1 MGLKKKLSIAM
12 SIIALIFIGF
22 LFLQNQT
29 KPIKVDGYTIQET
42 TYQEMISSVGTVE
55 YEKEVE
61 IKAEVSGTLAHVY
74 GEVGDKRKAGE
85 LVAKIDDSQ
94 ARIELEE
101 LQTNSAVAKARY
113 KDYVESYAQNE
124 QAIHDQRVLQ
134 EKEIAALQLERSQLE
149 TKIAETKTLVDAG
162 VLPPKDLTNLYD
174 QLASLEIKI
183 ESANKKLESLRS
195 PVFADQELKTSIEV
209 ADAKVNKQRLLL
221 DKYTIK
227 APIEGIV
234 MERLVEP
241 GMFVQA
247 GEVIMKLASDAQKYA
262 VVDIDEKYV
271 NYVNV
276 GKEAQISTEAYP
288 DEVVKGIIESISPKV
303 DKDSGTV
310 RVKVKITEKPDLF
323 LHNSSVKVEFFG
335 QVYDQAIVIPG
346 DYLMN
351 EATPAVYIM
360 DENGKAT
367 KRDIVIANKNSK
379 NIMVLKGLSSGM
391 VVLDP
396 ANLEEGMKVNVTL
409 AEESEKGR

>member
-262 VVDIDEKYV
+262 VVEYRRKICKLCERGQRSANFYR
-271 NYVNV
+271 
-276 GKEAQISTEAYP
+276 
-288 DEVVKGIIESISPKV
+288 SIS
-303 DKDSGTV
+303 G
-310 RVKVKITEKPDLF
+310 
-323 LHNSSVKVEFFG
+323 
-335 QVYDQAIVIPG
+335 
-346 DYLMN
+346 
-351 EATPAVYIM
+351 
-360 DENGKAT
+360 
-367 KRDIVIANKNSK
+367 
-379 NIMVLKGLSSGM
+379 
-391 VVLDP
+391 
-396 ANLEEGMKVNVTL
+396 
-409 AEESEKGR
+409 

>member
-1 MGLKKKLSIAM
+1 M
-12 SIIALIFIGF
+12 
-22 LFLQNQT
+22 
-29 KPIKVDGYTIQET
+29 
-42 TYQEMISSVGTVE
+42 
-55 YEKEVE
+55 
-61 IKAEVSGTLAHVY
+61 
-74 GEVGDKRKAGE
+74 
-85 LVAKIDDSQ
+85 
-94 ARIELEE
+94 
-101 LQTNSAVAKARY
+101 
-113 KDYVESYAQNE
+113 
-124 QAIHDQRVLQ
+124 
-134 EKEIAALQLERSQLE
+134 
-149 TKIAETKTLVDAG
+149 
-162 VLPPKDLTNLYD
+162 
-174 QLASLEIKI
+174 
-183 ESANKKLESLRS
+183 
-195 PVFADQELKTSIEV
+195 
-209 ADAKVNKQRLLL
+209 
-221 DKYTIK
+221 
-227 APIEGIV
+227 
-234 MERLVEP
+234 
-241 GMFVQA
+241 
-247 GEVIMKLASDAQKYA
+247 
-262 VVDIDEKYV
+262 
-271 NYVNV
+271 NV